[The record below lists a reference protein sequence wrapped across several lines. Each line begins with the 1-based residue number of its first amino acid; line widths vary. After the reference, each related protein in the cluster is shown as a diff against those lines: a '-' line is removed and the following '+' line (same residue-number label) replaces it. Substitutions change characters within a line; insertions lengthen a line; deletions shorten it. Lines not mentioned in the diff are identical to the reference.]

1 MIKLEGKGPLLGALT
16 VKPPKSGEDW
26 WNDPL
31 SESGN
36 FTEIFTK
43 ETTMSSSRYWMQTFT
58 GRPFRFDE
66 PFNLEIELKDIA
78 RPLSR
83 ICRFGGHTNSFLSV
97 AEHSMAVHW
106 LIHKYNPDNRLLQM
120 HALLHD
126 AHEAFF
132 GDLVSPFKRFLAEQW
147 HVDISGMQAI
157 AQTNILAAFGIPL
170 LESMR
175 DAEAIHEA
183 DLACTKCERDCYMAS
198 PLEWDLD
205 HVTYPPDLPKV
216 YPRLS
221 SNEAF
226 GLFMDTFNEI
236 KDRLNAQG

>member
-1 MIKLEGKGPLLGALT
+1 MTNP
-16 VKPPKSGEDW
+16 
-26 WNDPL
+26 
-31 SESGN
+31 
-36 FTEIFTK
+36 
-43 ETTMSSSRYWMQTFT
+43 RHWMQTFT
-58 GRPFRFDE
+58 GRPFRFDA
-66 PFNLEIELKDIA
+66 PHDLEIELKDIA

-106 LIHKYNPDNRLLQM
+106 LIQKYNPENYLLQM
-120 HALLHD
+120 HALMHD

-132 GDLVSPFKRFLAEQW
+132 GDLVSPLKRFLRE
-147 HVDISGMQAI
+147 HYNVDINGMQAV
-157 AQTNILAAFGIPL
+157 AQVNILAVFNIPL
-170 LESMR
+170 LEKFE
-175 DAEAIHEA
+175 DVEAIQQA
-183 DLACTKCERDCYMAS
+183 DLACTKCERDYYMAS

-205 HVTYPPDLPKV
+205 YVVYPPDLRKV

-226 GLFMDTFNEI
+226 GLFIDTFNEI